1 MFVPSRKDVTW
12 KYPLL
17 LKFHQFVYICV
28 YFLIGGTRIGIVFD
42 VIDNILYFSHEKW
55 EIYRW

>member
-1 MFVPSRKDVTW
+1 MFIPSRKDVTW

-42 VIDNILYFSHEKW
+42 VIDNILYFSHEK
-55 EIYRW
+55 